1 MIKEQVTLDE
11 TIDFLNELIKIDA
24 PAIAALIANR
34 VPCNKQLADH
44 PTVQCLAQHGGFSV
58 GMLGIINGLFGAHEG
73 EYRHGWGPIMFIL
86 EDGNVERVNFTEE
99 QDARSG
105 TDQR

>member
-44 PTVQCLAQHGGFSV
+44 PTVQCTAQHGGFSV

-73 EYRHGWGPIMFIL
+73 EYRHGWGPIIFVFEGDNL
-86 EDGNVERVNFTEE
+86 VRVERTNLIEE
-99 QDARSG
+99 
-105 TDQR
+105 